1 VLVLIRLFAFD
12 AWIVSG
18 AFGLRFVTFAVSA
31 VGLWLAARFA
41 QFGLPAAVPY
51 VGGHLVMLWNLGME
65 VVGWAER
72 NTAPADVLSV
82 ETMAISIL
90 MALYALMLVVL
101 GVTTRTVINRVL
113 GLGLMG
119 AVVAKLYLSDIWELS
134 RIFRITAF
142 LALGVLLLLVSY
154 LYSRFKPAI
163 EKLWKD
169 DVAR

>member
-1 VLVLIRLFAFD
+1 
-12 AWIVSG
+12 
-18 AFGLRFVTFAVSA
+18 
-31 VGLWLAARFA
+31 
-41 QFGLPAAVPY
+41 
-51 VGGHLVMLWNLGME
+51 ME

-72 NTAPADVLSV
+72 NFAPADVLSV
-82 ETMAISIL
+82 ETMGISIL

-101 GVTTRTVINRVL
+101 GVATRTVINRVL

-119 AVVAKLYLSDIWELS
+119 TVVVKLYLSDIWELS

-142 LALGVLLLLVSY
+142 LALGVVLLLVSY

-163 EKLWKD
+163 ERLWKD